1 MRTKTADN
9 RTWTVPALAAPLT
22 LVALAGL
29 WSLGT
34 LALGARFQPWE
45 AAAGSFLVWGVTVP
59 LLFAAWLRRAD
70 PHHEAPAS
78 DPNDLLRSL
87 AWQDLPD
94 PALVL
99 DEQGKILLYNRHLAD
114 LLDMPVDAPANG
126 RELADLMGEGP
137 QRQVERHW
145 LLDTLALRGYVDSF
159 EISLY
164 DASGE
169 EHSLE
174 GKAARIN
181 SYDGRY
187 HGLVWHD
194 TTNQWRDNAVLTHRL
209 DDLSARFRGQTTEL
223 ALKIEQ
229 IARANR
235 ELQELDEMRSNF
247 VSLVSHQIRAPL
259 TNMLGAVE
267 NMQNS
272 CPAMTEVCSR
282 MFVVLRDQASRLN
295 RLVSDVLSA
304 ASLEAGDFALQ
315 LEPVSLMPVLR
326 QAVDQIAARGGRQTS
341 IPYAP
346 VLPLVMADRDRL
358 TEVLLN
364 LLDNAYKYSPRG
376 AEVAIDVRPTE
387 TEVIVTVIDSG
398 TGLPPADL
406 LRVFDKFY
414 RADAGDD
421 QRSYG
426 YGLGLHICQL
436 LIEAQHGR
444 IWAVNRSEGG
454 AAFSFAIPVAGP

>member
-1 MRTKTADN
+1 
-9 RTWTVPALAAPLT
+9 
-22 LVALAGL
+22 
-29 WSLGT
+29 
-34 LALGARFQPWE
+34 
-45 AAAGSFLVWGVTVP
+45 
-59 LLFAAWLRRAD
+59 
-70 PHHEAPAS
+70 
-78 DPNDLLRSL
+78 
-87 AWQDLPD
+87 
-94 PALVL
+94 
-99 DEQGKILLYNRHLAD
+99 
-114 LLDMPVDAPANG
+114 
-126 RELADLMGEGP
+126 
-137 QRQVERHW
+137 
-145 LLDTLALRGYVDSF
+145 
-159 EISLY
+159 
-164 DASGE
+164 
-169 EHSLE
+169 
-174 GKAARIN
+174 
-181 SYDGRY
+181 
-187 HGLVWHD
+187 
-194 TTNQWRDNAVLTHRL
+194 
-209 DDLSARFRGQTTEL
+209 
-223 ALKIEQ
+223 
-229 IARANR
+229 
-235 ELQELDEMRSNF
+235 
-247 VSLVSHQIRAPL
+247 
-259 TNMLGAVE
+259 MLGAVE